1 MRKTNAIQ
9 SFAAFLDDKGVNR
22 SEREKL
28 AAEIVEHAIKIGMR
42 PPSVS
47 EEDRQALMTVYYAG
61 YTFNQWDE
69 DLEKDEKVQE
79 AKKRKQEAKLERE
92 KKRKIKQLE

>member
-1 MRKTNAIQ
+1 MRKTDAIQ
-9 SFAAFLDDKGVNR
+9 SFASFLDDKGVNR

-28 AAEIVEHAIKIGMR
+28 AAEIVAHALKIGMR

-47 EEDRQALMTVYYAG
+47 EEDKQAIMSVYYAG

-69 DLEKDEKVQE
+69 DLEKDEKIQGS
-79 AKKRKQEAKLERE
+79 KRVRQEAKLRR
-92 KKRKIKQLE
+92 KKKV